1 MAIIAASFEYH
12 STPQP
17 TRGPCVGPA
26 RRIPQDLGRR
36 L

>member
-17 TRGPCVGPA
+17 TRGPCVA
-26 RRIPQDLGRR
+26 RRDAFRKTSADG
-36 L
+36 